1 MSDCGCGPTE
11 AETKEQRRALW
22 IALILNGIMFVVEA
36 TTGIIAQSTGLIED
50 GLDMLTDASAYA
62 IALAAIGRSAN
73 FKAKAA
79 TLSGSLLMLVGIGV
93 LADVVRRAIV
103 GSTPEGSWMIAVALV
118 ALLVNI
124 IVLRLLSKQ
133 RRDEVH
139 IRAAWIFTRADI
151 VANSAV
157 IASGV
162 AVLLTSIGYF
172 DLFVGAAIGLYVVK
186 EALEILRDAKKARLE
201 SKLG

>member
-1 MSDCGCGPTE
+1 MFSSDFLE
-11 AETKEQRRALW
+11 S
-22 IALILNGIMFVVEA
+22 ILPEVI
-36 TTGIIAQSTGLIED
+36 S
-50 GLDMLTDASAYA
+50 S
-62 IALAAIGRSAN
+62 RSA
-73 FKAKAA
+73 
-79 TLSGSLLMLVGIGV
+79 G
-93 LADVVRRAIV
+93 
-103 GSTPEGSWMIAVALV
+103 
-118 ALLVNI
+118 
-124 IVLRLLSKQ
+124 LRLLSKQ